1 MSSPVASPTLPGV
14 PRRLPSAP
22 VVLIAFS
29 LIALVLRGPIIAV
42 APIASLVQAD
52 TQLSSAGIGLLTSLP
67 VLLFAVA
74 TPFASALI
82 ARIGPDAATTV
93 CLLGVVIGSI
103 VRSAGGV
110 PALIV
115 GVVVIGIFITI
126 GNVVVPVLIR
136 RDVAPSRAA
145 CATGLYSS
153 AINIGSLAASLAT
166 APLAEALGWRT
177 ALVLW
182 AVLAVVAGAVWF
194 ATVGPRAAV
203 SPAPR
208 ANLTQRAPR
217 VRSTGT
223 AVLLALAFSGQAF
236 AYYGT
241 TAWLP
246 QLLHDERGYSLTVAG
261 SSSSVFQIAA
271 LIGAMGVPVLVAR
284 AGAAWGIVAVFAAWS
299 TIPLGLLLAPEQYLL
314 WELIGGAAQGGGFTA
329 VFVIVVRMS
338 TSDDH
343 ARRLSALVQ
352 GVGYAVACTAPSLVG
367 AVHDATGGW
376 TVPVLIIALGVL
388 TFGGCGL
395 TAARLQG
402 RPSSSTVPLTP

>member
-1 MSSPVASPTLPGV
+1 M
-14 PRRLPSAP
+14 
-22 VVLIAFS
+22 
-29 LIALVLRGPIIAV
+29 RGPIIAV
-42 APIASLVQAD
+42 APIAALLQAD

-67 VLLFAVA
+67 VLLFALA
-74 TPFASALI
+74 TPLASALI
-82 ARIGPDAATTV
+82 GRIGPDAATTL
-93 CLLGVVIGSI
+93 CLLGVVLGTV

-110 PALIV
+110 PALII
-115 GVVVIGIFITI
+115 GAVVIGMFITI

-136 RDVAPSRAA
+136 RDVAPRRVAF
-145 CATGLYSS
+145 ATGLYSS

-166 APLAEALGWRT
+166 APLAETLGWRT

-182 AVLAVVAGAVWF
+182 AALAAVAGAVWS

-203 SPAPR
+203 VPLPR
-208 ANLTQRAPR
+208 PIAADRAPR
-217 VRSTGT
+217 VRVTGT
-223 AVLLALAFSGQAF
+223 ALLLSFAFAGQAF

-261 SSSSVFQIAA
+261 SSSSLFQIAA

-284 AGAAWGIVAVFAAWS
+284 AGAAWGIAAVFAAWT
-299 TIPLGLLLAPEQYLL
+299 TIPLGLLLAPDLYLL
-314 WELIGGAAQGGGFTA
+314 WELLGGAAQGGGFTA

-367 AVHDATGGW
+367 AAHDATGGW
-376 TVPVLIIALGVL
+376 TVPVLIIGLGVL
-388 TFGGCGL
+388 VFGGCGL
-395 TAARLQG
+395 TAARLQARRAAPPAVPAPPAAPARG
-402 RPSSSTVPLTP
+402 RGPA